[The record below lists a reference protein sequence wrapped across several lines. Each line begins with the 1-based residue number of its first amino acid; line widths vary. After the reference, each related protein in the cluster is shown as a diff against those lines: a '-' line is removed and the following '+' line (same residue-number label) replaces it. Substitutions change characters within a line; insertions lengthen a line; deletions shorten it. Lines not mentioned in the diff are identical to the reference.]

1 MCNGYFCPSSIFSSR
16 PLRNSPCGQFMFS
29 LVSVCVVNLLLVLK
43 VFSVC
48 YYC

>member
-1 MCNGYFCPSSIFSSR
+1 MCNGCFCPSSIFSSR

-29 LVSVCVVNLLLVLK
+29 LVIVCVVNLLLVLK

-48 YYC
+48 YY